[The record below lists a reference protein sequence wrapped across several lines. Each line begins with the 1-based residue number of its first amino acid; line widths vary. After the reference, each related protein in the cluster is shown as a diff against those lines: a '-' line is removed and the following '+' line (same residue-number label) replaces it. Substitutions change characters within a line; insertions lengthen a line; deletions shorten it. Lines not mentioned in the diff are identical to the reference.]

1 MQNVLVDDR
10 RIWVDLYVLTIL
22 VDPTLTSFRAARS
35 PWHGSILPGPI
46 TPKWECVAKRKV
58 DLVVETIWRKHG
70 GTELVT
76 KAMAEMAVMEWC
88 SKSLMTKEHRGIT
101 ADMIERRTLEIVSAD
116 ARLHLCHAT
125 DLGNGAAAE
134 RNIIGSVR
142 AAVELIVGGSNM
154 VFVCVYLFQ
163 K

>member
-10 RIWVDLYVLTIL
+10 RIWVDLYVLTIP
-22 VDPTLTSFRAARS
+22 VDLTLTSFRIARS

-46 TPKWECVAKRKV
+46 TPKWECAAKRKV
-58 DLVVETIWRKHG
+58 DLVVETTWRKHG

-76 KAMAEMAVMEWC
+76 EAMGEMAAMEWC
-88 SKSLMTKEHRGIT
+88 SKSLTTKEHRGIT
-101 ADMIERRTLEIVSAD
+101 ADMIERGTLEIVSAD
-116 ARLHLCHAT
+116 ALFHLCNAA

-142 AAVELIVGGSNM
+142 AAVDN
-154 VFVCVYLFQ
+154 
-163 K
+163 

>member
-1 MQNVLVDDR
+1 
-10 RIWVDLYVLTIL
+10 
-22 VDPTLTSFRAARS
+22 
-35 PWHGSILPGPI
+35 
-46 TPKWECVAKRKV
+46 V
-58 DLVVETIWRKHG
+58 DLVVETTWRKHG

-76 KAMAEMAVMEWC
+76 KAMAEMAAMEWC
-88 SKSLMTKEHRGIT
+88 SKSLMTKEHRSIT

-142 AAVELIVGGSNM
+142 AAVELIVGGSNT

-163 K
+163 Q